1 MMTDYTDLPPAPYKH
16 RTRPGQT
23 RASRLQILIKTTG
36 VELLMAAGW
45 WMVVAGIGRTCFAL
59 SHVYLSSAAC
69 GGMWSGGEWW
79 GVVGDQ
85 LIIYLDV
92 GPLPGP
98 QLKLYGSDRLEPT
111 LTLDGNK
118 KMS

>member
-1 MMTDYTDLPPAPYKH
+1 
-16 RTRPGQT
+16 
-23 RASRLQILIKTTG
+23 
-36 VELLMAAGW
+36 MAAGW

-69 GGMWSGGEWW
+69 GVWSGEWW

-92 GPLPGP
+92 GPLAPARSPAKIIWIRQTGAHTHSGRE
-98 QLKLYGSDRLEPT
+98 QKNVMNHQVY
-111 LTLDGNK
+111 
-118 KMS
+118 

>member
-1 MMTDYTDLPPAPYKH
+1 
-16 RTRPGQT
+16 
-23 RASRLQILIKTTG
+23 
-36 VELLMAAGW
+36 MAAGC

-69 GGMWSGGEWW
+69 GVVWSGGE
-79 GVVGDQ
+79 VGSGGGSIDN
-85 LIIYLDV
+85 
-92 GPLPGP
+92 LPRCGAPARP

-118 KMS
+118 KNVMNHQVY